1 MYDTG
6 HQSYCSVKTWRD
18 RLGKKVGLG
27 GREPM
32 YAYVQFMLMC
42 GKNHDNT
49 VKNFFK
55 KGRNFTTADNEPWS
69 ILFISII

>member
-6 HQSYCSVKTWRD
+6 HQSYCSVKTWRE

-32 YAYVQFMLMC
+32 YAYVQFRLIC
-42 GKNHDNT
+42 GKNHHNT
-49 VKNFFK
+49 VKK
-55 KGRNFTTADNEPWS
+55 KKKAG
-69 ILFISII
+69 ILLQLTMNHGAYHLFL

>member
-6 HQSYCSVKTWRD
+6 HQSYCSVKTWRE

-32 YAYVQFMLMC
+32 YAYVQFRLIC
-42 GKNHDNT
+42 GKNHHNT
-49 VKNFFK
+49 VKK
-55 KGRNFTTADNEPWS
+55 KKKRQEFYYS
-69 ILFISII
+69 